1 MCSSES
7 ALTDSACSL
16 LNPCSVAQD
25 AKIISLA
32 EKYQTFTFRTS
43 GRGQQVEVT
52 VVMESSVLLR
62 LSRQI
67 VQYHHMPRCR
77 IWTVFNPTL
86 RLGSILIN
94 QRQFYV

>member
-1 MCSSES
+1 MCSGES
-7 ALTDSACSL
+7 ALADSACSL
-16 LNPCSVAQD
+16 LNPRSVAQD

-32 EKYQTFTFRTS
+32 EKYQTFRTP

-67 VQYHHMPRCR
+67 V
-77 IWTVFNPTL
+77 
-86 RLGSILIN
+86 
-94 QRQFYV
+94 